1 MIEVEAIASSSN
13 GNCYRLIS
21 GTHELLLEAGLPLK
35 AIKQAVKY
43 QLGRLDGCLI
53 SHEHSDHSASV
64 AQLLKAGIDVYMT
77 AGTAVALKVENV
89 AGVTKIT
96 KEENSDNYKAFRIAG
111 HWTVQPFA
119 THHDAAEPV
128 GFVISDK
135 EDILLFATDTS
146 VVPARFNLLTQV
158 MIECNYLTSRVL
170 ERVADGSISEKQAQR
185 LLHSHMSLDMCLD
198 FFKRN
203 AKAVRYCRKIFLLH
217 GSRENGDPKKFK
229 EAVQAA
235 TGKPVIVCAP

>member
-77 AGTAVALKVENV
+77 AGTAVALGEQAKG
-89 AGVTKIT
+89 ATIMLGDDG
-96 KEENSDNYKAFRIAG
+96 DNYKAFGIAG
-111 HWTVQPFA
+111 RYWTIRPFK
-119 THHDAAEPV
+119 TYHDANEPV
-128 GFVISDK
+128 GFLISDK
-135 EDILLFATDTS
+135 EDVLLFATDTFAI
-146 VVPARFNLLTQV
+146 PWHFNVFGQV
-158 MIECNYLTSRVL
+158 MIECNYLPARVD
-170 ERVADGSISEKQAQR
+170 ERLADGEISFKQAQR

-217 GSRENGDPKKFK
+217 GSRENGDPKQFK
-229 EAVQAA
+229 KAVQAA